1 MPIIDKYEPQTIF
14 GENEAENIE
23 APRVLMAPNRYIQG
37 QGVLLNLGRYL
48 KVVPSNQPAIL
59 ISERGRKE
67 LGEIINE
74 SLSARGI
81 TPTFE
86 IFNGECSLSE
96 IERITNKLV
105 ALGKI
110 DSLVA
115 VGGGKCVD
123 AGKSVAYRL
132 KLPSI
137 ICPSLASNDAPCSA
151 LSVLY
156 TEEGVSEGAEFF
168 PWSPALVIV
177 DTGIVARAPARY
189 LVSGMGDAMATWYEA
204 DTCFRNFKARNTVGA
219 RPTLAA
225 RAIGEL
231 CANTLFEYGVSSV
244 ESVSRSISDEALER
258 VVEANTLLSGIGFES
273 GGLAG
278 AHAVA
283 QSYTVIPQIQA
294 NYLHGEMVA
303 MGLLVQLSLEERQLE
318 CEKVATFF
326 SQVGLP
332 VNLLQLGLEVEIEQA
347 LDGVV
352 RAALDSSIIGN
363 EPVELNHSILM
374 EACLSAHNIGL
385 KIAKDQGDAAFKDLH
400 WKM

>member
-74 SLSARGI
+74 NLSARGI

>member
-177 DTGIVARAPARY
+177 DTGIVAKAPVRY

-244 ESVSRSISDEALER
+244 ESVSRSINDEALER

-374 EACLSAHNIGL
+374 DACLYAHNIGL

>member
-258 VVEANTLLSGIGFES
+258 VVEANTLLRGIGIES
-273 GGLAG
+273 GGLEG

>member
-23 APRVLMAPNRYIQG
+23 APRVLVAPNRYIQG

-332 VNLLQLGLEVEIEQA
+332 VNLLQLGLEVEIDQA

-400 WKM
+400 RKM

>member
-14 GENEAENIE
+14 GENEAANIE
-23 APRVLMAPNRYIQG
+23 APRVLIAPNRYVQG
-37 QGVLLNLGRYL
+37 QGVIVNLGRYL
-48 KVVPSNQPAIL
+48 EVVPSNHPAIL

-74 SLSARGI
+74 SLTTRGI

-86 IFNGECSLSE
+86 ILNGECSLSE
-96 IERITNKLV
+96 IERITNKLA
-105 ALGKI
+105 ALGGI

-177 DTGIVARAPARY
+177 DTGIVAKAPVRY

-204 DTCFRNFKARNTVGA
+204 DTCFRNSKARNTVGA

-244 ESVSRSISDEALER
+244 ASVSRSINDEALER

-303 MGLLVQLSLEERQLE
+303 MGLLVQLSLEGRQLE

-347 LDGVV
+347 LDRVV

-374 EACLSAHNIGL
+374 DACLYAHNIGL
-385 KIAKDQGDAAFKDLH
+385 KIAKDQGDTAFKNLH
-400 WKM
+400 

>member
-1 MPIIDKYEPQTIF
+1 
-14 GENEAENIE
+14 
-23 APRVLMAPNRYIQG
+23 MAPNRYIQG

>member
-23 APRVLMAPNRYIQG
+23 APRVLVAPNRYIQG

>member
-14 GENEAENIE
+14 GENQAENIE